1 MPRSAHPGA
10 FVAQAFGTYIVER
23 IAERDWA
30 IPDLAERSDIHTAQ
44 LKRMLEGGDAVNTDH
59 IVKLSTALGIS
70 VAEML
75 EAVAWELP
83 GTAARYVA

>member
-1 MPRSAHPGA
+1 MTQPHAGA

-23 IAERDWA
+23 VAERDWTIA
-30 IPDLAERSDIHTAQ
+30 DLAERADIATAQ
-44 LKRMLEGGDAVNTDH
+44 FKRMLEGADAINTDH
-59 IVKLSTALGIS
+59 IAKVSTALSIS
-70 VAEML
+70 PADLL